1 MLPVHT
7 PHTCILPCKFGPA
20 LLFAMDLQDLHW
32 VTLPAFLLAWQW
44 LYVWPWP
51 RDDDDLV
58 RAFYSGLES
67 LTSKRISQLTPED
80 MAHLR
85 AGAAKLTSQHFGVDE
100 CRLYR
105 DCQEKSM
112 YWSSLYSTTVFRALR
127 LERGPVVEGLMEAFP
142 GWREP
147 ILAALRLGG
156 PFGPWPSVAH
166 LRWSFRR
173 RCLHDP
179 HRQDLHHHLRLRVQW
194 VMGLYST
201 HVTRPVKVEAARLC
215 RDIALLR
222 KVVKEGSFEV
232 VDEKSTKTPKAM
244 KWVAIPGGVADAFWK
259 WDSKSMKPVV
269 EVPIRVH
276 ESIDLSMD

>member
-58 RAFYSGLES
+58 RAFYSGLKS

-147 ILAALRLGG
+147 ILAALRLGC
-156 PFGPWPSVAH
+156 PLGPWPSVAH
-166 LRWSFRR
+166 LRRSFRA
-173 RCLHDP
+173 RCLLASKGLWNVWELGGP
-179 HRQDLHHHLRLRVQW
+179 SQLSNQW
-194 VMGLYST
+194 LMGLYST
-201 HVTRPVKVEAARLC
+201 HVTGPVKVEAARLC

-244 KWVAIPGGVADAFWK
+244 KWVAIPGGVADAFWE

-269 EVPIRVH
+269 EV
-276 ESIDLSMD
+276 IDLSMDID

>member
-20 LLFAMDLQDLHW
+20 LLFAMDRHLSGW
-32 VTLPAFLLAWQW
+32 VTLPPCLLAWQW
-44 LYVWPWP
+44 QYRWPWP

-58 RAFYSGLES
+58 RAFYSGLREI
-67 LTSKRISQLTPED
+67 TSKRISQLTPED

-105 DCQEKSM
+105 DCQDKSM
-112 YWSSLYSTTVFRALR
+112 SWSLYSSNIFLALTSMD
-127 LERGPVVEGLMEAFP
+127 PVVEGIMEAFP

-179 HRQDLHHHLRLRVQW
+179 DHRDLHHHLRLRVQW
-194 VMGLYST
+194 LMGLYST